1 MNMDKLK
8 TGWKHGWPWG
18 LFMFLWMEILPMVK
32 ERKFDPFLFVAG
44 LALWTVGG
52 LCIGLW
58 LNRALQKKKARQKG
72 KNPSPKTPGE

>member
-1 MNMDKLK
+1 MDMDKLK
-8 TGWKHGWPWG
+8 AGWKHGWPWG

-52 LCIGLW
+52 LCLGLW
-58 LNRALQKKKARQKG
+58 LNRALQKKKARQEEQ
-72 KNPSPKTPGE
+72 NPAPKTPDE